1 MHDYR
6 MNMIDPEKAR
16 AIVKKIDGDSSD
28 TAFILTG
35 LAIAGLFLAALTLV
49 ITKGQ

>member
-16 AIVKKIDGDSSD
+16 EIVKKIDGDSSD
-28 TAFILTG
+28 IAATVTV
-35 LAIAGLFLAALTLV
+35 LALAGIFMAALTLV
-49 ITKGQ
+49 IMKGQ